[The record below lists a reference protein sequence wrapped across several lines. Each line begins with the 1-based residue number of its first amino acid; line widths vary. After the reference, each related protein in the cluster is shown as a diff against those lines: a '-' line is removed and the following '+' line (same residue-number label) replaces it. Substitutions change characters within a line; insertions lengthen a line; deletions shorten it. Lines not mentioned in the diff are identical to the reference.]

1 MLQWREPPDVRSADG
16 KYHLREFCA
25 WDKWFIHMLTRT
37 FWTAE
42 QVDALFPVLIE
53 IPAAEWEG

>member
-1 MLQWREPPDVRSADG
+1 
-16 KYHLREFCA
+16 
-25 WDKWFIHMLTRT
+25 MLTRT

>member
-1 MLQWREPPDVRSADG
+1 MSQWREPPDVRSADG
-16 KYHLREFCA
+16 KYHL
-25 WDKWFIHMLTRT
+25 KWFIHMPTRT

-53 IPAAEWEG
+53 VPAAEWQG